1 MKFHIHINEEI
12 IGILMCTHNVW
23 SWWNSARQVGTC
35 CGSKK
40 LSLRSLKWHEH
51 VLSIWFQD
59 KNMNELFNIVVS
71 NLFY

>member
-1 MKFHIHINEEI
+1 MF

-23 SWWNSARQVGTC
+23 SWLNPNSQGGTC
-35 CGSKK
+35 CESNK

-59 KNMNELFNIVVS
+59 KNMNELLNIVVC